1 MIELYNE
8 DNIRVY
14 VDDDERYSITPTF
27 TWEFLLTD
35 KQNGNGIVNLSKRNA
50 QGLTITVKG
59 NTLTL
64 EGIMLSCFIANYRY
78 NITLKG
84 EVDARVT
91 QEYRGPNVHTHSLYG
106 SSEIRTDAD
115 GLNRHIYILHDNADL
130 QIEGT
135 GSIDT
140 CEVFAYDDSTLLTY
154 TGCTAIIY
162 DNAEASTTT
171 PDAEIYAYDN
181 STVFSDSEENIYL
194 FDNARRSNFWR
205 NRPRV

>member
-1 MIELYNE
+1 MIELYNK
-8 DNIRVY
+8 DNIKVY
-14 VDDDERYSITPTF
+14 VDSTGYSISSHGGYLF
-27 TWEFLLTD
+27 LTD
-35 KQNGNGIVNLSKRNA
+35 ENGYTIVRIPNRKT
-50 QGLTITVKG
+50 QGLTITIKG

-64 EGIMLSCFIANYRY
+64 EGIMLSCFITNYRY

-91 QEYRGPNVHTHSLYG
+91 QEYRGPNAHTHSLYG

-115 GLNRHIYILHDNADL
+115 GLNRHIYILHDSADL

-140 CEVFAYDDSTLLTY
+140 CEVFAYDDSTLMTY

-162 DNAEASTTT
+162 DNAEACTTT

-194 FDNARRSNFWR
+194 FDNARRSNLWR